1 MAVAYEPIKLAYSHG
16 EGFPAMI
23 RESEGASKTFKIGVP
38 LVLSSGNLQE
48 CAFGGA
54 EIVYGV
60 SSEAAHNLTAANTAE
75 ELSIETPPNQSSA
88 KVIPVGAPIK
98 DGKIG
103 CYKANG
109 SNVFSIMLKDGQV
122 FAQSMIGS
130 TFGLTKDATSGFWYL
145 DNTDT
150 TGDNAVAK
158 CLGVDPSSPN
168 TVAAGARVY
177 FMFAASLRYFS

>member
-1 MAVAYEPIKLAYSHG
+1 MAVSYEPIRLYFSQG
-16 EGFPAMI
+16 EGAPAHI
-23 RESEGASKTFKIGVP
+23 RESEGASKTFKMGVP

-60 SSEAAHNLTAANTAE
+60 SSEAAHNLTTANTAQE
-75 ELSIETPPNQSSA
+75 TSYATPPNQASA
-88 KVIPVGAPIK
+88 KTIAVGSPIV

-109 SNVFSIMLKDGQV
+109 ANRFSIMLKDGQV

-150 TGDNAVAK
+150 TGDNAVAR
-158 CLGVDPSSPN
+158 CEGLDPSSPN
-168 TVAAGARVY
+168 TAAGGARV
-177 FMFAASLRYFS
+177 FFTFVSALRYFQ